1 MCLTTPLIDW
11 KRSVSTTV
19 TMWKKLKKLK
29 DNDKRVEEM
38 KLDKVTEDFVTKT
51 KKKLADSEDHS
62 RL

>member
-1 MCLTTPLIDW
+1 M
-11 KRSVSTTV
+11 SSTTV

-29 DNDKRVEEM
+29 DNDTRVEEM